1 MFAGGAIR
9 RAAVIVAAA
18 GVLLTTSALRS
29 PTASAF
35 PGALDFGG
43 LQRTYLVHVPAG
55 VEQPAGLVLNLHG
68 GGQNGGQQMALSNYN
83 VAADQH
89 GFLVAYPDGV
99 DMSWADGRGAS
110 VPDRTGVDDVGF
122 LVALADQ
129 LATQY
134 GIDRSNVFA
143 TGMSAGGF
151 MTTRL
156 GCDRADVFS
165 AIAPVA
171 ATYTDA
177 VACTPS
183 EPVSVLGTNGNA
195 DPVVPF
201 NGGPMI
207 GRGGPSTIV
216 PAPAMAQ
223 RWFDVNACP
232 PPVVE
237 PGPGVLIH
245 TATGCADGT
254 EVEFVQVEGG
264 DHTWPMGAFDAS
276 QAGAQFFAEH

>member
-1 MFAGGAIR
+1 MFAGDAVR
-9 RAAVIVAAA
+9 RVAAA
-18 GVLLTTSALRS
+18 AAVAAVLLTVSALRAPS
-29 PTASAF
+29 ASAF

-43 LQRTYLVHVPAG
+43 MQRTYLVHVPAG
-55 VEQPAGLVLNLHG
+55 VERPAGLVLNLHG
-68 GGQNGGQQMALSNYN
+68 GGQNGGEQMALSNYN
-83 VAADQH
+83 VAADRQ

-122 LVALADQ
+122 LVALADR
-129 LATQY
+129 LAEQY
-134 GIDRSNVFA
+134 GIDRANVFA

-156 GCDRADVFS
+156 GCERPDVFA
-165 AIAPVA
+165 AIAPMA
-171 ATYTDA
+171 ATYTSA
-177 VACTPS
+177 FPCTPS
-183 EPVSVLGTNGNA
+183 QPVSVIGAHGNA

-201 NGGPMI
+201 NGGPMV
-207 GRGGPSTIV
+207 GRGGPSDIV
-216 PAPAMAQ
+216 PAPVMAQ
-223 RWFDVNACP
+223 RWFDVNGCP

-237 PGPGVLIH
+237 PGPGVLIR

-254 EVEFVQVEGG
+254 EVEFVQIEGG
-264 DHTWPMGAFDAS
+264 DHTWPAGAFDAS

>member
-1 MFAGGAIR
+1 MAR
-9 RAAVIVAAA
+9 RWAAVAAVAA
-18 GVLLTTSALRS
+18 VLLTVSALRAPS
-29 PTASAF
+29 ASAF

-43 LQRTYLVHVPAG
+43 MQRTYLVHVPAG
-55 VEQPAGLVLNLHG
+55 VERPAGLVLNLHG

-83 VAADQH
+83 VAADRQ
-89 GFLVAYPDGV
+89 GFLVAYPDGI

-122 LVALADQ
+122 LVALAGQ
-129 LATQY
+129 LADQY
-134 GIDRSNVFA
+134 GIDRANVFA

-156 GCDRADVFS
+156 GCERPDVFA
-165 AIAPVA
+165 AIAPMA
-171 ATYTDA
+171 ATYTSA
-177 VACTPS
+177 FPCTPS
-183 EPVSVLGTNGNA
+183 RPVSVIGAHGNA

-207 GRGGPSTIV
+207 GRGGPSEIV
-216 PAPAMAQ
+216 PAPVMAQ
-223 RWFDVNACP
+223 RWFDVNGCP

-237 PGPGVLIH
+237 PGPGVLIR
-245 TATGCADGT
+245 TATGCADGA
-254 EVEFVQVEGG
+254 EVEFVQIEGG
-264 DHTWPMGAFDAS
+264 DHSWPTGVFDAS